1 MVALAR
7 ARYHLEKLLR
17 RFLHSP
23 RSTRAAPVLTFAG
36 FAAFSSSVVIFH
48 RRRPRTLLVADSGN
62 NRILAIDTVNKTA
75 RVFIDNV
82 VEPTALFSLSGAVLD
97 PTAVS

>member
-7 ARYHLEKLLR
+7 AQNHLKKLLR

-36 FAAFSSSVVIFH
+36 FAAFSSPVVIFH
-48 RRRPRTLLVADSGN
+48 RRRPRTLLVADGN

-97 PTAVS
+97 PTAAIG